1 MAVRI
6 HTILG
11 TAALALALGASA
23 GCASTAP
30 AYGGGGYGGS
40 ASYGGY
46 DKTCGNC
53 GTVTQITVGGA
64 SGTSGALI
72 GGLIGAVAGHEVSAH
87 TGGSKGNQNIS
98 AVAGAAAGAAAGSAI
113 QKNRSEGYTVHVR
126 MDDGRTVKVT
136 QSNVSGFREGARV
149 RIQDGRAWLQ

>member
-6 HTILG
+6 HTVLG
-11 TAALALALGASA
+11 TAALALALGTSA

-30 AYGGGGYGGS
+30 AYGGGYGGS
-40 ASYGGY
+40 AGYGGY
-46 DKTCGNC
+46 DNTCGNC
-53 GTVTQITVGGA
+53 GTVTKITVGGA

-87 TGGSKGNQNIS
+87 TGGSKGNQNLS

-136 QSNVSGFREGARV
+136 PSNVSGFREGARV
-149 RIQDGRAWLQ
+149 RIENGQAYLR